1 MKTYI
6 SKGTIC
12 IPGDF
17 NLIYRVCDIF
27 YYLNSDDTFQYVFK
41 PNYSVIELINSK
53 YFQGVPGINL
63 DLKKEEYIRENITP
77 TFISER
83 VPSKKRLDYFELLQ
97 KVGMEYMDPIE
108 YLIKTDEQYFGD
120 KLFVIPY
127 ENKKIIHINKDTHDT
142 NFSLLKIILLNI
154 CLGND
159 IIINNQKIDD
169 ENRKIFHDV
178 FIDLYSRS
186 YELRKEKQKEG
197 IAKAKSDN
205 KYKGRKPIKVNEV
218 KFLEKLSLVNKKEI
232 STKEAAASLGISID
246 KFYRLKK
253 TMQN

>member
-1 MKTYI
+1 MKIYI

-12 IPGDF
+12 VTGDF
-17 NLIYRVCDIF
+17 NLIYKVCDIF
-27 YYLNSDDTFQYVFK
+27 YYLNSDDTFKYVFK
-41 PNYSVIELINSK
+41 PNYSVIELTTTK
-53 YFQGVPGINL
+53 FFQGIPGLNL

-83 VPSKKRLDYFELLQ
+83 VPSKKREDYFELLQ

-108 YLIKTDEQYFGD
+108 YLIRTDEQYFGD
-120 KLFVIPY
+120 KLFVVPY
-127 ENKKIIHINKDTHDT
+127 EDKKTIHINEDTHDT
-142 NFSLLKIILLNI
+142 NFSLLKIILSNI

-159 IIINNQKIDD
+159 VIINNQKIDD

-178 FIDLYSRS
+178 FMDLYSRS

-197 IAKAKSDN
+197 IAKAKSNN
-205 KYKGRKPIKVNEV
+205 KYKGRKPIKVSEM
-218 KFLEKLSLVNKKEI
+218 KFLEMLSRVDKKEI
-232 STKEAAASLGISID
+232 SSKEAATSLGISID

-253 TMQN
+253 KMQN